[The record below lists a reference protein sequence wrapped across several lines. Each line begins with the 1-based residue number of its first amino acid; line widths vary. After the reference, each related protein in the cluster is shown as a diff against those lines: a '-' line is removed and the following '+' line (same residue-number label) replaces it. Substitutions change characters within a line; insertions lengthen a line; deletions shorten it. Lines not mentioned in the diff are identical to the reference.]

1 MKLKQIIWIFLC
13 MALFFLVGWVWFRRI
28 VGVKEGTSNIINQPD
43 AKTTKDHSK
52 NVNTI
57 DQMLDDL
64 DDILMPI
71 YNQVAKQNQMIRVIV
86 DKEPKESYT
95 SPDITLRMED
105 DDGGGDGD
113 VMMPTMHIVLP
124 HGIEGDVGA
133 SGDEGNPGP
142 EGPVGPRGEKG

>member
-13 MALFFLVGWVWFRRI
+13 MVLFFLVGWVWFRRI
-28 VGVKEGTSNIINQPD
+28 VGVKEGTSNIMNQPD

-52 NVNTI
+52 NVNTV

-95 SPDITLRMED
+95 SPDITLEMDDPED
-105 DDGGGDGD
+105 I
-113 VMMPTMHIVLP
+113 MPTMHITLP
-124 HGIEGDVGA
+124 QGIDGEPGKPGDKG
-133 SGDEGNPGP
+133 ETGP
-142 EGPVGPRGEKG
+142 EGPKGLRGPQGNSSS